1 MFLLVNPVLCNRYSI
16 FDFANPSNMSIQK
29 RFTPQ
34 DLDRIKDAVKQAED
48 KISGEIV
55 PVFVEKSGYYNIANY
70 RAAFGMAALAFLA
83 IIIIDRYIP
92 TLELHALYD
101 PVLIFLIVILAGI
114 FGALVSHFIDPIKR
128 WMLNQ
133 THLDQA
139 TKKRAENAFL
149 EEEVFATRH
158 RTGIMIFISFFEREV
173 IVMADR
179 GISKVVEQK
188 EWDNIVK
195 VIIEKIRTD
204 KVAEGLESAIKRCGE
219 ILLEKGFLKTVD
231 DVNELRDDLRM
242 E

>member
-1 MFLLVNPVLCNRYSI
+1 
-16 FDFANPSNMSIQK
+16 MSIQS

-34 DLDRIKDAVKQAED
+34 DLERIKAAVHTAET

-55 PVFVEKSGYYNIANY
+55 PVFVEKSGHYSIATY
-70 RAAFGMAALAFLA
+70 RGFLALAGLAFLA
-83 IIIIDRYIP
+83 IIVFDRYIP
-92 TLELHALYD
+92 TLAIYD
-101 PVLIFLIVILAGI
+101 PLMIFLMVILVGLLGSVA
-114 FGALVSHFIDPIKR
+114 AHYIDPFKR
-128 WMLNQ
+128 ILMSQ

-139 TKKRAENAFL
+139 TRKRAENAFL

-158 RTGIMIFISFFEREV
+158 RTGIMIFVSFFEREV

-188 EWDNIVK
+188 EWDKMVRSITENIRLGK
-195 VIIEKIRTD
+195 VTEGIE
-204 KVAEGLESAIKRCGE
+204 AAILRSGDL
-219 ILLEKGFLKTVD
+219 LLEKGFLKTVD